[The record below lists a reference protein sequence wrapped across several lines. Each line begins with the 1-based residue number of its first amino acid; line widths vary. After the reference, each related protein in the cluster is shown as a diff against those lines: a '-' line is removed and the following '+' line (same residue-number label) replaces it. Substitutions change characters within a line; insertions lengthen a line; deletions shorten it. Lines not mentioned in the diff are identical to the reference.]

1 MISVHKTAARAAMF
15 AVLAVAVLA
24 PTGPA
29 SAQLPPGMKL
39 FETTKVADGV
49 YSFRFMFHRNMF
61 VVTDD
66 GVIATDPMNPKAAGI
81 LMSEIKKVT
90 DQPVKYLIYSHEHW
104 DHAAGG
110 NIFKAAGARVVSQAN
125 CLTAFKR
132 RPSPV
137 VAMPDQTY
145 DKRLDITLGGTTV
158 ELHYFGRNHGNC
170 MTVMRLPK
178 QKIAFIV
185 DIVTP
190 KRVVFRDMPDFYP
203 GDWVRSL
210 AEVEKLDFARV
221 IPGHGPPIVPA
232 SAVREQRE
240 YLQDLMAAVKK
251 LRDKGMLSP
260 VALRKAV
267 KLPKYK
273 DWAFYDAWLP
283 MNVERIWAY
292 YHMGW

>member
-1 MISVHKTAARAAMF
+1 MKAIHKTTACAALFAA
-15 AVLAVAVLA
+15 LAVALLA
-24 PTGPA
+24 PTGA
-29 SAQLPPGMKL
+29 AAQMKP

-81 LMSEIKKVT
+81 LMAEIKKVT

-110 NIFKAAGARVVSQAN
+110 KAFQAAGAKVVSQAN
-125 CLTAFKR
+125 CVAAFKR
-132 RPSPV
+132 LPSPV

-145 DKRLDITLGGTTV
+145 DKRLDIKLGGRTV
-158 ELHYFGRNHGNC
+158 ELHHFGRSHGQC

-178 QKIAFIV
+178 EKIAFIV

-190 KRVVFRDMPDFYP
+190 KRVAFRDMPDFYP
-203 GDWVRSL
+203 GDWVRTL
-210 AEVEKLDFARV
+210 GEVEKLDIERV
-221 IPGHGPPIVPA
+221 IPGHGPPVVPA

-240 YLQDLMAAVKK
+240 YLVDLMSAVKK
-251 LRDKGMLSP
+251 LRDKGMLNP
-260 VALRKAV
+260 VKLRATV

-283 MNVERIWAY
+283 MNVDRIWAY